1 MTYTSP
7 DERYT
12 QSRAEVYVD
21 GLFMGE
27 AIKMPYT
34 PPLPGQEDGGLLF
47 AYDLVS
53 QGVGINQIEVVVFD
67 GDKTRTTSAGISFT
81 KSALFD
87 HEVFITE
94 LYSGLVGRPAETE
107 DIELFLPSLENGSL
121 ERGGILDEIRGR
133 QEFRNSVNLMLTHK
147 VVEGSWS
154 TMQEILAE
162 VNASSGGG
170 QVLIGADD
178 HSNTEVNATVVSMN
192 EIIRGNIETPNDVD
206 VFRIDSLGPNANGI
220 LTISVDAG
228 HPNVTQQDVL
238 FAPLPGDFNVVQQGG
253 ALHLS
258 IANRHPEER
267 QGHH

>member
-1 MTYTSP
+1 FEGNYTINRSGVYDFYAVVSDDNGNDVTSTVQRVIANTKDEPADPAIKIVVPAESYQGSTAPIQVTYTSP
-7 DERYT
+7 DGQYDA

-34 PPLPGQEDGGLLF
+34 PPLPGQDDGGLLF

-121 ERGGILDEIRGR
+121 
-133 QEFRNSVNLMLTHK
+133 
-147 VVEGSWS
+147 
-154 TMQEILAE
+154 
-162 VNASSGGG
+162 
-170 QVLIGADD
+170 
-178 HSNTEVNATVVSMN
+178 
-192 EIIRGNIETPNDVD
+192 
-206 VFRIDSLGPNANGI
+206 
-220 LTISVDAG
+220 
-228 HPNVTQQDVL
+228 
-238 FAPLPGDFNVVQQGG
+238 
-253 ALHLS
+253 
-258 IANRHPEER
+258 
-267 QGHH
+267 